1 MDFVPFLRAQIANL
15 LPTPVNFREEA
26 ALELEGF
33 SEFVV
38 DISADQQ
45 QKIDE
50 LAVQIIRSNNTND
63 PIFGFRVEGH
73 ADIARTIPVDQRTQF
88 ENEISDERA
97 ANGFRLLVEAIRRK
111 SGNEALAQKIA
122 SNSKAFGLGTQRLK
136 VPNATN
142 EAQFR
147 QNRRV
152 VFIIR
157 QVTFVPPPPQ
167 PGPPRRSIIED
178 RFSVRLIKSGNV
190 NVGFLHVLESLT
202 VSATLEIIDTVEK
215 KRALFNVLATGA
227 GLGAGPTKIGGS
239 ITFDPGPE
247 VKFKTFRLLGTTSA
261 RISVN
266 SFVGRVT
273 VFVGGGGGVGPKSV
287 GGTLSFSFDALEA
300 AGANTQPTVITVSGG
315 SNSLSVPSIGAGDV
329 LPLGRMTMIG
339 TPTDL

>member
-1 MDFVPFLRAQIANL
+1 MDFIPFLRAQIANL
-15 LPTPVNFREEA
+15 LPTPVNFRENA

-33 SEFVV
+33 SEFVT
-38 DISADQQ
+38 DISPIQQ

-50 LAVQIIRSNNTND
+50 LAAQIVASNATND

-73 ADIARTIPVDQRTQF
+73 ADVARTIPVDQRTQF

-97 ANGFRLLVEAIRRK
+97 ANGFKLLVDAIKRK
-111 SGNEALAQKIA
+111 GGDALAQKIA

-142 EAQFR
+142 EEQFR

-152 VFIIR
+152 VFITR

-167 PGPPRRSIIED
+167 PGPPPRSIIED

-202 VSATLEIIDTVEK
+202 VTATLEIIDTVGQ

-247 VKFKTFRLLGTTSA
+247 VKFKTFRLLGAGSA

-273 VFVGGGGGVGPKSV
+273 VFVGGGGGAGPVSK

-339 TPTDL
+339 SPTNL